1 MFFLGTIQV
10 LESELLALGGH
21 DNTVSL
27 HLGIGLGIG
36 LGMFSGS
43 FGDSWGDLMMIS
55 VSVFLLGG
63 CHGDFIQKVIRHW

>member
-1 MFFLGTIQV
+1 MFSGLLYKV

-36 LGMFSGS
+36 LGMISGS
-43 FGDSWGDLMMIS
+43 FGDTWGDLMI
-55 VSVFLLGG
+55 SVFLLGG
-63 CHGDFIQKVIRHW
+63 CHGDLIQKVIRHW